1 MSDSAPNRPTW
12 TPWAFIATGVLGLV
26 IVLIALLAG
35 ELSALDAVIL
45 MASVVVIVMGV
56 RQLRSRGS
64 SPRE

>member
-1 MSDSAPNRPTW
+1 M
-12 TPWAFIATGVLGLV
+12 

-45 MASVVVIVMGV
+45 MASVVVIYMGV